1 MRKFFIFL
9 IVAITTTSIA
19 MAQDASKLSISSQI
33 FLDKLKGKIVTD
45 KESLKDAKLKGLK
58 PEAFEKES
66 NFVADPVVL
75 NGQTYMSA
83 FIRLDSP
90 SAIGKL

>member
-19 MAQDASKLSISSQI
+19 MAQDA
-33 FLDKLKGKIVTD
+33 
-45 KESLKDAKLKGLK
+45 KDAKLKGLK
-58 PEAFEKES
+58 PEAGSFEAFEKES